1 MSKPKVVV
9 IGAGAKQLSMIAVD
23 LNDTKE
29 ASALA
34 KRLAEQTGRT
44 ITVRDADGQIL
55 DRFPAITRH

>member
-23 LNDTKE
+23 LADTKE
-29 ASALA
+29 VFALA

>member
-9 IGAGAKQLSMIAVD
+9 IGAGAKQRSMIAVD
-23 LNDTKE
+23 LDDTKE
-29 ASALA
+29 AFALA

-55 DRFPAITRH
+55 DTFPAVTRN

>member
-9 IGAGAKQLSMIAVD
+9 VGAGAKQLSMIAVD
-23 LNDTKE
+23 LDDTKE
-29 ASALA
+29 ALALA
-34 KRLAEQTGRT
+34 KRLAEQTGQT

>member
-9 IGAGAKQLSMIAVD
+9 AGAGAKQLSRIAVELD
-23 LNDTKE
+23 NTKE
-29 ASALA
+29 ALAWA

-55 DRFPAITRH
+55 DTFPAVTRN

>member
-9 IGAGAKQLSMIAVD
+9 VGAGAKMIAVD
-23 LNDTKE
+23 LDDTKE
-29 ASALA
+29 ALALA
-34 KRLAEQTGRT
+34 KRLAEQTGQT